1 MKSYWREYIIFLLAW
16 VGATCLWVLIRFVG
30 LSSVPAFAT
39 LDYESLNHTLLFRKA
54 VIVGSVIG
62 TLFFFI
68 NQAIDTP
75 KIRQRP
81 YAVLIMI
88 QMLSAILFVT
98 LVLVG
103 LSLADLLASNEEFK
117 LSVFKSR
124 LINVNFFVILIYY
137 ILVSFIL
144 VMIKQIDRMFGPGNL
159 RKLIIGAFYH
169 PREVEL
175 IFMFLDLKDSTT
187 HAERLGHLKF
197 ANLIQDCFMD
207 KSAVVAFGAKF
218 YQYIGDESILFWD
231 VDEGIQNA
239 NCLRAYYAFTHRL
252 EERRD
257 YYESKYGVMPEFKA
271 GVNIGLATVLE
282 VGDIKRDIA
291 YLGDVL
297 NTAARIQGQC
307 SVYGENLII
316 SGSLL
321 KRFKSIPDHI
331 DIDAIGETNLKG
343 RSEAVHLYRVRER
356 PESE

>member
-1 MKSYWREYIIFLLAW
+1 MKLYWREYIIFLLAW
-16 VGATCLWVLIRFVG
+16 VGAICLFVLIRFVG

-39 LDYESLNHTLLFRKA
+39 LDYESLNHGTLFGRALA
-54 VIVGSVIG
+54 VGSVIG

-68 NQAIDTP
+68 NRAIDTP

-81 YAVLIMI
+81 YGILIVI
-88 QMLSAILFVT
+88 QTLSNLFFVT
-98 LVLVG
+98 LVMIG
-103 LSLADLLASNEEFK
+103 LSLTDLLASNEEFK
-117 LSVFKSR
+117 MAVFKSR
-124 LINVNFFVILIYY
+124 LINANFFVILIYY
-137 ILVSFIL
+137 TLVSFVL
-144 VMIKQIDRMFGPGNL
+144 VMVKQIDRMFGSGNL

-207 KSAVVAFGAKF
+207 KSVVVDFRAQF

-231 VDEGIQNA
+231 VDEGIENA

-307 SVYGENLII
+307 TVYGENLII

-356 PESE
+356 PDSE